1 MESLKELIQVVA
13 DPVQQLMYKNRIQ
26 ALVSEEEKQQQL
38 MGQIETM
45 IRQSQ
50 RNRNMLGGMAG
61 EFDEEAAVEL
71 LLFGNNLG
79 HYGISNSRLMMI
91 DHRASGH
98 DDLVISWLLAMWLL
112 RSGELIDQ
120 ILGLVER
127 NGRDKRR
134 KLYGEVFTTALRLSA
149 DGSPERFWDKFRK
162 YIGFSTDQ
170 VTQDY
175 SRNDELYKEFHRG
188 PVAIILQLQ
197 SKVRDLHR
205 RLYVKE
211 YPNTVLILE
220 RRSTGSSVA
229 DLTVNETN
237 VIGFAIHLADFMI
250 GRDAIAMSIVNSVT
264 AEYAGKQMLVKMQ
277 DRHIIGLDT
286 SEAVAAQKIISASNY
301 VTDWYYTE
309 EGYNKPFSGDDAR
322 RMNASRIRNA
332 PGTPDQIRRDFGGEW
347 TTGVKYNHR
356 QLGTTDEE
364 LADMIAQ
371 LIDMIRKGST
381 AKIPRIMFYSLMTS
395 GISWDER
402 YIDIPTR
409 AGNVF
414 ATTPGDL
421 ATEEG
426 EYMYAA
432 LASGTAA
439 RRINEAEGV
448 PYAGRLFSD
457 EGPFTNNIHHIL
469 PITGIGQN
477 DKEAANGVGRGLTHP
492 DDPDNRETFAC
503 LAQGNK
509 LETIN
514 KMKQLRNALPD
525 YLWPHMR
532 FLENSRTILITKGP
546 ALREIE
552 FLRQHGKT
560 VGMSALLLWLRLDR
574 GNFSMYWI
582 FFNNIDAAYFFRE
595 CVRVPADGVKNGMPF
610 PDLTL
615 EQKAMIVTECAENPW
630 HWYVH
635 LALHNPELRGVDP
648 FSVTP
653 NVHFLQFAT
662 TLQGLGVQDCMILR
676 KNDWRHYPGAIVDDA
691 GAPHRVTNLPPPL
704 RGWRYGSYSLD
715 SSHSYGYA

>member
-1 MESLKELIQVVA
+1 MESLKELIQRQR

-26 ALVSEEEKQQQL
+26 ALVSQLNKQQQL

-50 RNRNMLGGMAG
+50 VVANMLGGMAG
-61 EFDEEAAVEL
+61 EFDEEAAVEEEE
-71 LLFGNNLG
+71 FGNNLG
-79 HYGISNSRLMMI
+79 HYGISNSRLMMRNR
-91 DHRASGH
+91 RASGH

-112 RSGELIDQ
+112 LSGELIDQ

-127 NGRDKRR
+127 NGRIDHR

-149 DGSPERFWDKFRK
+149 DLLRERFWDKFRK

-170 VTQDY
+170 DKRDY

-188 PVAIILQLQ
+188 PVGSPLQLQ

-205 RLYVKE
+205 RLYVKVTQ
-211 YPNTVLILE
+211 NTVLILE

-229 DLTVNETN
+229 DAIINETN

-250 GRDAIAMSIVNSVT
+250 EYPAIAMSIVNSVT
-264 AEYAGKQMLVKMQ
+264 AEYAGKLTVVKMQ

-286 SEAVAAQKIISASNY
+286 SEAVGRDKIISASNY

-309 EGYNKPFSGDDAR
+309 EQMLKPFSGDDAR
-322 RMNASRIRNA
+322 RMNASRIRA
-332 PGTPDQIRRDFGGEW
+332 AQGTPDQIRRDFGGEW
-347 TTGVKYNHR
+347 TTGGYNNHR

-364 LADMIAQ
+364 LADMIANAP
-371 LIDMIRKGST
+371 DMIRKGST
-381 AKIPRIMFYSLMTS
+381 AKIPRIMFYVKYTS

-409 AGNVF
+409 AQLIF

-426 EYMYAA
+426 EYMYS
-432 LASGTAA
+432 LMASGTAA

-448 PYAGRLFSD
+448 PYGNVLFSD

-469 PITGIGQN
+469 PAALIGQN
-477 DKEAANGVGRGLTHP
+477 DKEAANGVGRGLTAGR
-492 DDPDNRETFAC
+492 DPDNRETFAC

-509 LETIN
+509 LITGN

-525 YLWPHMR
+525 YLWPHHPD
-532 FLENSRTILITKGP
+532 LENSRTILITKGP
-546 ALREIE
+546 ALREETI
-552 FLRQHGKT
+552 LRQHGKT
-560 VGMSALLLWLRLDR
+560 VGMSALLLWLMRFR

-582 FFNNIDAAYFFRE
+582 FFNNIDAAIEFRE

-610 PDLTL
+610 RLDTL

-630 HWYVH
+630 YFFVH

-648 FSVTP
+648 FSP
-653 NVHFLQFAT
+653 DLNVHFLQFAT
-662 TLQGLGVQDCMILR
+662 TLQGLGVQHWYILR
-676 KNDWRHYPGAIVDDA
+676 KNDWRHYPGAIVDDVTP
-691 GAPHRVTNLPPPL
+691 PHRVTNLPPPL
-704 RGWRYGSYSLD
+704 RGWRYGDCMLD